1 MHVSDKL
8 LHWTEFSTGRTV
20 GFYHGTLQG
29 MSILFSR
36 YKMKV
41 LNVTLKSK
49 KGTFITK
56 QSNMLTNPI
65 ICIHIFDAVTSNYL
79 VIKLV
84 FLTALTE
91 PHWYIFRWFRNSKVK
106 WSNCAFDDWSK
117 ILHKEWLKI
126 AICKNVKTFI
136 KRLNYHGL
144 I

>member
-8 LHWTEFSTGRTV
+8 LHWTEFSTGRAV

-65 ICIHIFDAVTSNYL
+65 YICVHIFDAVTSNYL

-106 WSNCAFDDWSK
+106 WSNCAFDNWSK
-117 ILHKEWLKI
+117 ILYKVWLKI
-126 AICKNVKTFI
+126 AMCKNLKNI
-136 KRLNYHGL
+136 KLLNYHSL